1 MKARIQSFTLV
12 ISLLFIASCNLK
24 KGDKNTELNSVDSL
38 ATKQKVEIPDFN
50 KYYEGS
56 LNNKYQITM
65 SLTKTKNILSGNYA
79 YTSTGDPIKISGT
92 IDDAGTIILNEYT
105 DAGMLIGTFNGK
117 YQQSGIVGDWNKAN
131 SSSSM
136 PFYLTEKEKAISD
149 ASASCIETEFSNED
163 GSGTKKICL
172 FNNFKTI
179 STGYN
184 NERNGKM
191 YWGYELYQNKNGNYV
206 KVQNNTLF
214 NLEQK
219 QLLKL
224 INDRIKRDFNVYS
237 SEPDT
242 RDCFIDFGRVPTYK
256 MNELGIDFTDD
267 EITFHIEF
275 GLPEACD
282 SVGGTSVTFKIS
294 DIIKY
299 LN

>member
-1 MKARIQSFTLV
+1 MKALIQSFTLV
-12 ISLLFIASCNLK
+12 ISLLFIASCGGK
-24 KGDKNTELNSVDSL
+24 KGEDDSKTNTADSI
-38 ATKQKVEIPDFN
+38 ATNQKVDIPDFN
-50 KYYEGS
+50 KYFEGS
-56 LNNKYQITM
+56 INNKYQITM
-65 SLTKTKNILSGNYA
+65 SLTKTNNILSGNYA
-79 YTSTGDPIKISGT
+79 YSSTGTPIKVSGT
-92 IDDAGTIILNEYT
+92 IDDKGTITLNEYT
-105 DAGMLIGTFNGK
+105 DAGMLIGTFHGR
-117 YQQSGIVGDWNKAN
+117 YQETGIVGDWSKAN

-149 ASASCIETEFSNED
+149 ASASVVETEFSNED

-172 FNNFKTI
+172 FNSFKTI

-191 YWGYELYQNKNGNYV
+191 YWTYELYQNKNGNYV
-206 KVQNNTLF
+206 KVQNNVLF

-237 SEPDT
+237 TEPDT
-242 RDCFIDFGRVPTYK
+242 RDCFIDFGKVPTYK
-256 MNELGIDFTDD
+256 MNDLGIDFTED
-267 EITFHIEF
+267 EIQFHIEF

-282 SVGGTSVTFKIS
+282 AVGGTVVTFKIS

>member
-1 MKARIQSFTLV
+1 MKALIQSFTLV
-12 ISLLFIASCNLK
+12 ISLFFIASCGGK
-24 KGDKNTELNSVDSL
+24 KGEDNPKTSTADSI
-38 ATKQKVEIPDFN
+38 ATNQKVDIPDFN
-50 KYYEGS
+50 KYFEGS
-56 LNNKYQITM
+56 INNKYQITM
-65 SLTKTKNILSGNYA
+65 SLTKTNNILSGNYA
-79 YTSTGDPIKISGT
+79 YASTGTPIKVSGT
-92 IDDAGTIILNEYT
+92 IDDTGTITLNEYT

-117 YQQSGIVGDWNKAN
+117 YQQNGIVGDWSKAN

-149 ASASCIETEFSNED
+149 ASASVVETEFSNED

-191 YWGYELYQNKNGNYV
+191 YWTYELYQNKNGNYV

-237 SEPDT
+237 TEPDT
-242 RDCFIDFGRVPTYK
+242 RDCFIDFGKVPTYK
-256 MNELGIDFTDD
+256 MNDLGIDFTDD
-267 EITFHIEF
+267 EVQFHIEF

-282 SVGGTSVTFKIS
+282 AVGGTTVTFKIS

>member
-1 MKARIQSFTLV
+1 
-12 ISLLFIASCNLK
+12 
-24 KGDKNTELNSVDSL
+24 
-38 ATKQKVEIPDFN
+38 
-50 KYYEGS
+50 
-56 LNNKYQITM
+56 
-65 SLTKTKNILSGNYA
+65 
-79 YTSTGDPIKISGT
+79 
-92 IDDAGTIILNEYT
+92 
-105 DAGMLIGTFNGK
+105 MLIGTFNGK
-117 YQQSGIVGDWNKAN
+117 YQQNGIVGDWSKAN

-149 ASASCIETEFSNED
+149 ASASVVETEFSNED

-191 YWGYELYQNKNGNYV
+191 YWTYELYQNRNGNYV

-237 SEPDT
+237 TEPDT
-242 RDCFIDFGRVPTYK
+242 RDCFIDFGKVPTYK
-256 MNELGIDFTDD
+256 MNDLGIDFTDD
-267 EITFHIEF
+267 EVQFHIEF

-282 SVGGTSVTFKIS
+282 AVGGTTVTFKIS